1 MKCFLY
7 FLCDFNKIKCL
18 LSFIKWT
25 KNSIKKW
32 TKKSKIKSVEVLLV
46 VYFFCILYFIFFI
59 NMRAYALYILSFFW
73 HIVYSFYVMC
83 ILHIITLVCR
93 I

>member
-46 VYFFCILYFIFFI
+46 VASKKKSSTSSLFFLYIIFYFF
-59 NMRAYALYILSFFW
+59 
-73 HIVYSFYVMC
+73 H
-83 ILHIITLVCR
+83 
-93 I
+93 

>member
-59 NMRAYALYILSFFW
+59 NMRAYALYILSFFLTHCIFFLCHVYFTYH
-73 HIVYSFYVMC
+73 HIS
-83 ILHIITLVCR
+83 L
-93 I
+93 